1 MTPEEFT
8 ALLDTYGADLTRWP
22 HAHRRSAQR
31 LLEVSEWARNAF
43 ADAQMLDSVL
53 RIREPGLSDARRR
66 RLTDSI
72 LDNLPDEPATR
83 RVAREPEA
91 AARRS
96 DTGFG
101 AAILRPLTPLWVAC
115 LSFGMI
121 VGVILT
127 LGHSPAP
134 ATEAA
139 EAGWVEHLAVYGG
152 L

>member
-22 HAHRRSAQR
+22 HAHRQSAQR
-31 LLEVSEWARNAF
+31 LLQASEQARDAF
-43 ADAQMLDSVL
+43 AEAQELDAVL
-53 RIREPGLSDARRR
+53 RTPEPTLSAAGRR

-72 LDNLPDEPATR
+72 LDNLPDEPA
-83 RVAREPEA
+83 
-91 AARRS
+91 ARRTVR
-96 DTGFG
+96 DFKVVKPRADVGFG
-101 AAILRPLTPLWVAC
+101 AAIVRPLTPLWVAC
-115 LSFGMI
+115 LGFGII

-134 ATEAA
+134 APQSA
-139 EAGWVEHLAVYGG
+139 EGGWVENMAFYGG

>member
-22 HAHRRSAQR
+22 HAHRQNAQR
-31 LLEVSEWARNAF
+31 LLEISERARDAF
-43 ADAQMLDSVL
+43 ADAQMLDAAL
-53 RIREPGLSDARRR
+53 RTSEPGLSAARRQ

-83 RVAREPEA
+83 RVAREPET
-91 AARRS
+91 AARRN
-96 DTGFG
+96 DPGFG
-101 AAILRPLTPLWVAC
+101 VAILRPLTPLWVAC
-115 LSFGMI
+115 LSFGMV

-127 LGHSPAP
+127 LGHPPAP
-134 ATEAA
+134 ATDTLD
-139 EAGWVEHLAVYGG
+139 AGWVENWAFYGG

>member
-22 HAHRRSAQR
+22 HAQRQGAHR
-31 LLEVSEWARNAF
+31 LLQASERARNAF
-43 ADAQMLDSVL
+43 ADAQMLDAVL
-53 RIREPGLSDARRR
+53 RQPEPGLSPARRK

-72 LDNLPDEPATR
+72 LDNLPDEPIAR
-83 RVAREPEA
+83 HAAREPSLPQKRQE
-91 AARRS
+91 S
-96 DTGFG
+96 CIG
-101 AAILRPLTPLWVAC
+101 AMILRPLTPLWIAC

-127 LGHSPAP
+127 LGHPPAP
-134 ATEAA
+134 ETHAA
-139 EAGWVEHLAVYGG
+139 ESGWVEAWAIYGG